1 MTTIKDRLSNK
12 TTPSFF
18 KRVRNWSG
26 TIGVILLVV
35 SKVPII
41 PEWIRSIS
49 QILGAA
55 MAGGAVTSHLTVK

>member
-1 MTTIKDRLSNK
+1 MATIKERLSNK

-18 KRVRNWSG
+18 KKLRNWSG
-26 TIGVILLVV
+26 TIGIILLVV

-49 QILGAA
+49 EILGAA
-55 MAGGAVTSHLTVK
+55 LTGGAVTSHLTVK